1 MIEVTLTS
9 HLDSEFLK
17 SGLLIPRIW
26 QQESTEISLTSL
38 LSSLQFTV

>member
-9 HLDSEFLK
+9 HLDSEVLK

-26 QQESTEISLTSL
+26 PQESTEISLTSFL
-38 LSSLQFTV
+38 YSEQL